1 LSELKRLEKVK
12 TACLNAIEY
21 NSQLRHATNSQELK
35 DKLHEIN
42 EYIRNNNLK
51 YIEEMT
57 HKLRN

>member
-1 LSELKRLEKVK
+1 MEKVK
-12 TACLNAIEY
+12 TSCLNALEY

-57 HKLRN
+57 QKLRS